1 MSNKKIAAVYLFLF
15 LLPYLCALLVIGTS
29 YNALVL
35 HSASL
40 WRTFVGAAVGAVV
53 MSALKVTVERPLAIL
68 VANATRPLLR
78 NILDFFKVD
87 GDMKKRVLNLGI
99 DFVFCGVATWVVRN
113 VFPREWI
120 MWSLIGWLMLIM
132 FISVLIGGYIDYD
145 LLSVERTGT
154 KEVQV
159 RNPRPKSIKTNK

>member
-40 WRTFVGAAVGAVV
+40 WRTIIGAAVGAVV

-68 VANATRPLLR
+68 VVNATRPSLR
-78 NILDFFKVD
+78 SLLDFFNVD
-87 GDMKKRVLNLGI
+87 SNVTKRILNLSM
-99 DFVFCGVATWVVRN
+99 DFVLCGIATWAVRN
-113 VFPREWI
+113 FFPKEWI

-132 FISVLIGGYIDYD
+132 FLSVLVGGYIDYD

-154 KEVQV
+154 KEVKA
-159 RNPRPKSIKTNK
+159 PMTKTK

>member
-40 WRTFVGAAVGAVV
+40 WRTIIGAAVGAVV

-68 VANATRPLLR
+68 VVNATRPSLR
-78 NILDFFKVD
+78 SLLDFFNVD
-87 GDMKKRVLNLGI
+87 SNVTKRILNLSM
-99 DFVFCGVATWVVRN
+99 DFVLCGIATWAVRN
-113 VFPREWI
+113 FFPKEWI

-132 FISVLIGGYIDYD
+132 FLSVLIGGYIDYD

-154 KEVQV
+154 KEVQ
-159 RNPRPKSIKTNK
+159 PLKK